1 MINVTRQHRQHWF
14 LYMKT
19 QTKNQEKIRKQ
30 IAAIFS
36 ALHITHEVNFIYVYF
51 KTLMLSV

>member
-1 MINVTRQHRQHWF
+1 MINVTRQHRQHLF

-30 IAAIFS
+30 NAAIFS
-36 ALHITHEVNFIYVYF
+36 ALLRTHEINFMYVYF
-51 KTLMLSV
+51 QNVMLSV